1 MSLSLGKESG
11 STVFTLSSEGSNFV
25 EHKDLTR
32 ALGLPL
38 AIRQTL
44 KSGQPGALGNDHVKI
59 AVSDS
64 RQNSDTGKV
73 STGSVTLDVSIPRD
87 TAAFDTQ
94 AVEDMVCY
102 MRSFLTLT
110 DQEDAIAVGKLNRD

>member
-1 MSLSLGKESG
+1 
-11 STVFTLSSEGSNFV
+11 
-25 EHKDLTR
+25 
-32 ALGLPL
+32 
-38 AIRQTL
+38 
-44 KSGQPGALGNDHVKI
+44 
-59 AVSDS
+59 
-64 RQNSDTGKV
+64 
-73 STGSVTLDVSIPRD
+73 LDVSIPRD